1 MGVQLTRA
9 GLDLGIVTAD
19 AARALAFYRDTLGL
33 APDGEVAFPGVGVVH
48 RLRCGESR
56 IKLLAAEPAPA
67 ARAPGGGFTAAT
79 GFRYCTLQV
88 ANLDEVIS
96 ACRAAGARI
105 PVEPR
110 ALRPGTRAAMVEDP
124 DGNTLELIGP

>member
-1 MGVQLTRA
+1 MAVVLTRS

-33 APDGEVAFPGVGVVH
+33 APDGEVSFPGVGTVH

-56 IKLLAAEPAPA
+56 IKILAADPAPP
-67 ARAPGGGFTAAT
+67 ARAPGGGFHAAT
-79 GFRYCTLQV
+79 GFRYCTLAV
-88 ANLDEVIS
+88 ANLDEIVA
-96 ACRAAGARI
+96 ACRASGATI

-110 ALRPGTRAAMVEDP
+110 PLRPGTRAAMVEDP